1 MDSIK
6 STVLPFLTKSNIAN
20 ALGNE
25 GQQVEIIWERTPFLI
40 KWEQAILFPYF
51 IINIGRKGTKI
62 PGYIIQVNKQS
73 LIIPEVAKHLMLWST
88 AGGELY
94 HD

>member
-1 MDSIK
+1 MADTRK
-6 STVLPFLTKSNIAN
+6 SLLPFITKRNLAN

-25 GQQVEIIWERTPFLI
+25 GETVQIEWENAVFEI

-51 IINIGRKGTKI
+51 IISIKRQGTKI
-62 PGYIIQVNKQS
+62 PGYILQVQKQS
-73 LIIPEVAKHLMLWST
+73 LIIPEVAKHLLLWST